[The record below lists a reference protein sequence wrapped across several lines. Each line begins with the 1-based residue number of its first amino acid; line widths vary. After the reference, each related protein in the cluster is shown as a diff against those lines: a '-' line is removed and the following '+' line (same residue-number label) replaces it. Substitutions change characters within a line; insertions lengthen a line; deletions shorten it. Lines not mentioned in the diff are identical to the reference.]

1 MDRYDQQLD
10 ELTQE
15 IEDKKRARRNHR
27 IRDIMSITLIL
38 AGIVVIAIPIIGKL
52 MANNQQDSM
61 LEAFYAQLENSST
74 DQIDVESSEFDEAL
88 VWGSDV
94 NNQAEPLVVDDSAL
108 FDGSASSDL
117 QEAGDLDV
125 MPVAVGVIEI
135 DKINL
140 KYPVG
145 EGVDLGTLKFVIGHM
160 PDTAPLNG
168 VGNAVMAGHRS
179 HSFGTF
185 FNRLDE
191 LENGDEIRITT
202 ADGRIITYEIY
213 DKYLVE
219 PTDLSVLKNNDEFR
233 IITLITCDPVI
244 DPDKRLI
251 VQAVDTSQLS
261 EME

>member
-1 MDRYDQQLD
+1 MNKYDQQLD
-10 ELTQE
+10 DLTQE
-15 IEDKKRARRNHR
+15 IEDKKIARRNHR
-27 IRDIMSITLIL
+27 IRDIASIVLIL

-52 MANNQQDSM
+52 MANNQQASM
-61 LEAFYAQLENSST
+61 LDAFYDQLEASNTES
-74 DQIDVESSEFDEAL
+74 IDVEEASFDEAL
-88 VWGSDV
+88 IWGSDV
-94 NNQAEPLVVDDSAL
+94 NNHAEPLIVDNDQL
-108 FDGSASSDL
+108 FDGTGGSELEESSDL
-117 QEAGDLDV
+117 DA

-135 DKINL
+135 DKIDL

-160 PDTAPLNG
+160 PDTAPLNA
-168 VGNAVMAGHRS
+168 VGNSVMAGHRS

-191 LENGDEIRITT
+191 LNNGDEIIVTS
-202 ADGRIITYEIY
+202 ADGSIITYEIY

-251 VQAVDTSQLS
+251 IQAVDSTQLS
-261 EME
+261 AME